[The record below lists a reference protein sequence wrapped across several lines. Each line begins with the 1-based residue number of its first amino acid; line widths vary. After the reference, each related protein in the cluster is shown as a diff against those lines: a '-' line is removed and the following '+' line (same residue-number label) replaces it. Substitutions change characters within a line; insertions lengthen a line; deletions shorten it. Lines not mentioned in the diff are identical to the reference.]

1 MNPMNNN
8 WGMPAMQDQQAN
20 KGVFATFVDG
30 EQAVKNYL
38 VPAGGMAILIDL
50 NGNKMWFKSININGV
65 PAPIRS
71 FDIKEKPL
79 PIPAGANVVSRT
91 EFDSLNQ
98 QFAELSQQISQ
109 ILKAVNQAPAESGG
123 NAK

>member
-1 MNPMNNN
+1 MNGNN
-8 WGMPAMQDQQAN
+8 WNMPNYGENTQN
-20 KGVFATFVDG
+20 TSRGVFATFVDG
-30 EQAVKNYL
+30 ENAVKNYL

-50 NGNKMWFKSININGV
+50 NGGKMWFKSININGV

-79 PIPAGANVVSRT
+79 PIPAGSNVVSRA

-98 QFAELSQQISQ
+98 QFSELSQQLTQ
-109 ILKAVNQAPAESGG
+109 ILNAVKPAESTGD
-123 NAK
+123 AK